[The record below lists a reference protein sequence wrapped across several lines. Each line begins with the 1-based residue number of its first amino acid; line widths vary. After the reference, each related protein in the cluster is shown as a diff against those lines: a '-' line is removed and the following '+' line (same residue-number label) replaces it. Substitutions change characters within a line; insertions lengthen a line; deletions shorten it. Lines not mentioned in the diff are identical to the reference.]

1 MKKKNLKNRT
11 EEAFKV
17 VEAFKTN
24 AEVLQKTDQD
34 KEFVKTLGT
43 AVRKMD
49 KLEKEI
55 VVLKEKLKNKKTI
68 LEQERE
74 LTLEYVK
81 TAKKIT
87 NSNSVLNFGKIPQRK
102 NEIMFSV
109 AEYSSLQENGWRSL
123 VSLEDGLKKII
134 DFNKISK

>member
-81 TAKKIT
+81 TAKKI
-87 NSNSVLNFGKIPQRK
+87 LNKELGKELNP
-102 NEIMFSV
+102 
-109 AEYSSLQENGWRSL
+109 
-123 VSLEDGLKKII
+123 LKKQ
-134 DFNKISK
+134 KKQKTPKPKAEKVEVPT

>member
-1 MKKKNLKNRT
+1 MKKKNQKNKT

-34 KEFVKTLGT
+34 KEFVKTLGV

-55 VVLKEKLKNKKTI
+55 STLKDKLKSKKSVF
-68 LEQERE
+68 EQERE

-81 TAKKIT
+81 TAKKI
-87 NSNSVLNFGKIPQRK
+87 LNKELDKKLNPLRK
-102 NEIMFSV
+102 QKKQKPPK
-109 AEYSSLQENGWRSL
+109 AEKVE
-123 VSLEDGLKKII
+123 EPA
-134 DFNKISK
+134 

>member
-1 MKKKNLKNRT
+1 MKKKNQKNKT

-24 AEVLQKTDQD
+24 AEILQKTEQD
-34 KEFVKTLGT
+34 KEFAKTLGV

-55 VVLKEKLKNKKTI
+55 VALKEKLKNKKSVF
-68 LEQERE
+68 EQERE

-81 TAKKIT
+81 TAKKI
-87 NSNSVLNFGKIPQRK
+87 LNKELDKKLNP
-102 NEIMFSV
+102 
-109 AEYSSLQENGWRSL
+109 
-123 VSLEDGLKKII
+123 LKKQ
-134 DFNKISK
+134 KKQKPPKTEKVEEPK

>member
-1 MKKKNLKNRT
+1 MKKKNLKNKT

-24 AEVLQKTDQD
+24 AEVLQKTEQD
-34 KEFVKTLGT
+34 KEFAKTLGV

-55 VVLKEKLKNKKTI
+55 VALKEKLKNKKSVF
-68 LEQERE
+68 EQERD

-81 TAKKIT
+81 TAKKI
-87 NSNSVLNFGKIPQRK
+87 LNKELDK
-102 NEIMFSV
+102 KLDEH
-109 AEYSSLQENGWRSL
+109 LQAL
-123 VSLEDGLKKII
+123 
-134 DFNKISK
+134 

>member
-1 MKKKNLKNRT
+1 MKKKNLKNKT

-24 AEVLQKTDQD
+24 AEVLQKTEQD
-34 KEFVKTLGT
+34 KEFAKTLGV

-55 VVLKEKLKNKKTI
+55 VALKEKLKSKKSI
-68 LEQERE
+68 FEQERE

-81 TAKKIT
+81 TAKKI
-87 NSNSVLNFGKIPQRK
+87 LNKELDKKLNP
-102 NEIMFSV
+102 
-109 AEYSSLQENGWRSL
+109 
-123 VSLEDGLKKII
+123 LKKH
-134 DFNKISK
+134 KKQKPPKAEKVEEPK

>member
-1 MKKKNLKNRT
+1 MKKKNLKNKT

-24 AEVLQKTDQD
+24 AEVLQKTEQD
-34 KEFVKTLGT
+34 KEFAKTLSL

-55 VVLKEKLKNKKTI
+55 VALKEKLKSKKSVF
-68 LEQERE
+68 EQERE

-81 TAKKIT
+81 TAKKI
-87 NSNSVLNFGKIPQRK
+87 LNKELDKKLNP
-102 NEIMFSV
+102 
-109 AEYSSLQENGWRSL
+109 
-123 VSLEDGLKKII
+123 LKKQKKQKPPKAEKVE
-134 DFNKISK
+134 DPT

>member
-1 MKKKNLKNRT
+1 MKKKNLKNKT

-34 KEFVKTLGT
+34 KEFAKTLGV

-55 VVLKEKLKNKKTI
+55 VALKEKLKNKKSVF
-68 LEQERE
+68 EQESD
-74 LTLEYVK
+74 LTFEYVK
-81 TAKKIT
+81 TAKKI
-87 NSNSVLNFGKIPQRK
+87 LNKELDKKLNP
-102 NEIMFSV
+102 
-109 AEYSSLQENGWRSL
+109 
-123 VSLEDGLKKII
+123 LKKQ
-134 DFNKISK
+134 KKQKTPKAEKVEEPK